1 MAISISE
8 RFMEQSELRRYK
20 RETVLCFPTL
30 LAFKFLCQIPIPELL
45 LGNSGTLMIV
55 RVTTNP
61 G

>member
-1 MAISISE
+1 
-8 RFMEQSELRRYK
+8 MEQSELRRYK